1 MEERVFILEQPK
13 PVEKSLLNAFG
24 ESYRYFKVLMDISES
39 YNKDWNFSK
48 TSGWM
53 LKVHKNKKALFY
65 VIPLKNEFKISMA
78 IRENELNTF
87 LKDTNLKKIHQ
98 RLLDTQKYREG
109 FVIRFKTNDSDY
121 KYFEH
126 LIKKLISIRH

>member
-1 MEERVFILEQPK
+1 
-13 PVEKSLLNAFG
+13 
-24 ESYRYFKVLMDISES
+24 
-39 YNKDWNFSK
+39 
-48 TSGWM
+48 
-53 LKVHKNKKALFY
+53 
-65 VIPLKNEFKISMA
+65 MA

-126 LIKKLISIRH
+126 LIRKLISIRH